1 MEDLTI
7 VNNPLIS
14 KKTPFLYHGSQ
25 YLLMELLPQAACG
38 ESAKDSKS
46 GIYAAETPELVIPF
60 ALPIRWYPD
69 SPNGKRNFTCTG
81 GKTKLLYGS
90 LNPDGVGYIYKVK
103 SDSFE
108 KIDDWQWVS
117 LVKTI
122 PVERIE
128 IKVANY
134 IHTVTFSKE
143 AAEIQHKLYDMNI

>member
-1 MEDLTI
+1 MSTER
-7 VNNPLIS
+7 NNVINNTLIFE
-14 KKTPFLYHGSQ
+14 KPPFLYHGSQ
-25 YLLMELLPQAACG
+25 YLLTELLPQAACG
-38 ESAKDSKS
+38 GSAKDSKL
-46 GIYAAETPELVIPF
+46 GIYAAETPEIVIPF

-69 SPNGKRNFTCTG
+69 SPDGKRDFTCNN

-117 LVKTI
+117 PVKTI

-128 IKVANY
+128 IKVADY
-134 IHTVTFSKE
+134 IHTVTFS
-143 AAEIQHKLYDMNI
+143 